1 MGCGNVGNRICAR
14 GQQGRADIVNAGIAL
29 KETPRHLRLPGKAT
43 EIDDGTGV
51 GQDFG
56 AHTGGKIR
64 TVGSDNGAVVIVR
77 RAGVCVKSLGS
88 TKSFRARVGWRVGN
102 R

>member
-14 GQQGRADIVNAGIAL
+14 GQQGRADIVNAGVAL

-88 TKSFRARVGWRVGN
+88 TKSFYARFRGRIGY

>member
-1 MGCGNVGNRICAR
+1 MGCGNVGNRICA
-14 GQQGRADIVNAGIAL
+14 GGKQSCADIIDAGVAL
-29 KETPRHLRLPGKAT
+29 EEPTRHLRLSGKAA